1 LQSLYPLLR
10 HQFIVII
17 KSYKSMKW
25 WALIRYPVQHF
36 AQGEISMSVKYKGSF
51 NKLKKYVR
59 LTGIIGSWKTDGTG
73 KHVFRSD
80 AGGVLN
86 WWPSSGTVNFQGA
99 PDGRCILEI
108 LLKDQLSPEN
118 GLSVQSRIAIEN
130 DSTDTFDD
138 DDDDDDA
145 DWSQDN
151 FEDSLQDSLRD
162 NSLKGNDAS
171 DELLG
176 QVNKLLSEHGL
187 FVMMR
192 DDLLCVVPNFQIEI

>member
-1 LQSLYPLLR
+1 
-10 HQFIVII
+10 
-17 KSYKSMKW
+17 MKW
-25 WALIRYPVQHF
+25 WSLIRYPVQHF

-99 PDGRCILEI
+99 PEGRCILEVS
-108 LLKDQLSPEN
+108 LKDQLSPEN
-118 GLSVQSRIAIEN
+118 GLSVQSRMVIEN

-138 DDDDDDA
+138 DDP

-151 FEDSLQDSLRD
+151 FQDTSQV
-162 NSLKGNDAS
+162 NSLKSNDAS
-171 DELLG
+171 EELLVR
-176 QVNKLLSEHGL
+176 VNKLLSEHGL
-187 FVMMR
+187 FVMMQ
-192 DDLLCVVPNFQIEI
+192 DDLLCVVPSSECDFYSGE